1 MALEDILL
9 MEGDIAEPVTELNP
23 GTLNQP
29 LDQLTDVM
37 TLNELTLILEAS
49 FSS

>member
-9 MEGDIAEPVTELNP
+9 MEGDIAEPVEELGP

-37 TLNELTLILEAS
+37 TLNELTLVLEAS